1 MMVLYKLLVVII
13 GLAPAALCSVMHLSS
28 LQFKHN
34 VLGEGK
40 VSTAIR
46 DSKGISILE

>member
-1 MMVLYKLLVVII
+1 MFLHKLSLVIM

-34 VLGEGK
+34 VLSEAK
-40 VSTAIR
+40 VRWDDIER
-46 DSKGISILE
+46 K

>member
-1 MMVLYKLLVVII
+1 MMVLYKKLLVVII

-34 VLGEGK
+34 VLSEGK
-40 VSTAIR
+40 VSAVM
-46 DSKGISILE
+46 